1 MLIGENGLSVQ
12 NAASFWYHL
21 VMRTIHRD
29 IVGGFIFSKDG
40 KLLLGKNRKGG
51 VYEGSL
57 VVPGGGVDEG
67 ETKLQ
72 ALRRE
77 MLEETGID
85 INEAAITELNTASGE
100 GEKTLR
106 DTGER
111 VYVKMDFY
119 NYRVEMPLLA
129 EDIRIIAEDDW
140 IEPQWFAV
148 QELRSQPLSPPTK
161 KLLIDTGL
169 LAA

>member
-1 MLIGENGLSVQ
+1 
-12 NAASFWYHL
+12 
-21 VMRTIHRD
+21 MRTIHRD

-51 VYEGSL
+51 VYEGSF

-67 ETKLQ
+67 ETKEA
-72 ALRRE
+72 ALHRE

-85 INEAAITELNTASGE
+85 INNAAVRQLHQSSGE
-100 GEKTLR
+100 HEKTLR

-119 NYRVEMPLLA
+119 DYRIDLEQNADAVRLV
-129 EDIRIIAEDDW
+129 AEDDW
-140 IEPQWFAV
+140 CEPRWFV
-148 QELRSQPLSPPTK
+148 VDELNNVNLGEPTRNT
-161 KLLIDTGL
+161 LITTGIL
-169 LAA
+169 K